1 MFERLVRIIGE
12 DNLNKLKKSTVLV
25 IGLGGVG
32 GAAVEML
39 GRNGVENL
47 ILVDHDVVDITN
59 KNRQLIAVDSTINMK
74 KTDAFYNRLKDIN
87 KDINITLID
96 KFIDKDNI
104 GLLFDKDIDFVIDA
118 CDTIS
123 TKILIIKECLKR
135 DINFITCMGMGK
147 KMDISKLEVTDINK
161 TSYDKIAKVIRKKL
175 KEDNI
180 TGKVP
185 VLSSTENPVDTD
197 EVIGSYSPVTNV
209 AGIYLADFAI
219 KTIIKS

>member
-104 GLLFDKDIDFVIDA
+104 ELLFDKNIDFVIDA
-118 CDTIS
+118 CDTVS
-123 TKILIIKECLKR
+123 TKILLIKECLKR
-135 DINFITCMGMGK
+135 NICFITCMGMGK

-180 TGKVP
+180 TGKIP
-185 VLSSTENPVDTD
+185 VLSSTENPFDTD
-197 EVIGSYSPVTNV
+197 EVIGSYSPVTNA

-219 KTIIKS
+219 KNIIKS